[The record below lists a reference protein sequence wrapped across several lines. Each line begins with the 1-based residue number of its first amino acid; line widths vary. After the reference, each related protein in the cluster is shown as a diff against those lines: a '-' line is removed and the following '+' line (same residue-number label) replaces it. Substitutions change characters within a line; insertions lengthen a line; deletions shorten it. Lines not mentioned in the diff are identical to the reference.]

1 VIRGGEVYKGRAGDS
16 LTAMAKPPMPRIP
29 RFSFAWRLGFL
40 YAALFL
46 VVGCYLPYLPV
57 WLHWRSLG
65 ADQIAVLLATPLFT
79 RILFTPVISFA
90 ADLVGGRRTI
100 LIALTWGSL
109 LSFLLLWAA
118 DGFWQMLL
126 ASVLLAIN
134 WTTIMPLVETVAVAG
149 IRDRTLDYGRVR
161 LWGSLSF
168 IVASLGAGVII
179 GQAGPGMVLPLLVAA
194 TVLLVAGAH
203 LLPREFGGQGAAA
216 PALLR
221 GLKLKDAFDLVRAP
235 LFLWFLLAASLIQA
249 SHALYYSFGS
259 LNWRAQGIPD
269 GAIGMLWSVGVV
281 AEVALFAVSGRVIA
295 YCGTARLLM
304 LAGLAASVRW
314 GVMAFDPPLWPTVLL
329 QALHAMSFGAA
340 HLAAI
345 HFLTH
350 AVPEDRAA
358 TAQGIY
364 AAIVAGLVLGTVTI
378 ASGPLYRAFA
388 GEAYAAMALLA
399 LIGAACA
406 YVLMRCWRGGTVV
419 GAAAAQPHNGGSGG
433 NTMPA
438 S

>member
-1 VIRGGEVYKGRAGDS
+1 
-16 LTAMAKPPMPRIP
+16 MPRVP
-29 RFSFAWRLGFL
+29 RLSLAWRLGLL

-57 WLHWRSLG
+57 WLHWRSLD

-90 ADLVGGRRTI
+90 ADRVGGRRTI
-100 LIALTWGSL
+100 LIALAWGSL

-118 DGFWQMLL
+118 GGFWQMLL
-126 ASVLLAIN
+126 ATVLLAIN
-134 WTTIMPLVETVAVAG
+134 WTTIMPLVETVAVTG
-149 IRDRTLDYGRVR
+149 IRTGALDYGRVR

-168 IVASLGAGVII
+168 IVASLGTGVII
-179 GQAGPGMVLPLLVAA
+179 GRVGPGAVLPLLVAA
-194 TVLLVAGAH
+194 TVLLIFGAH
-203 LLPREFGGQGAAA
+203 LLPREFAGQGSAT

-249 SHALYYSFGS
+249 SHALYYSFGT

-304 LAGLAASVRW
+304 LAGAAATLRW
-314 GVMAFDPPLWPTVLL
+314 GVMALDPPLWSTALL
-329 QALHAMSFGAA
+329 QTLHAMSFGAA

-358 TAQGIY
+358 TAQGVY
-364 AAIVAGLVLGTVTI
+364 AAIVAGLVLGAVTL
-378 ASGPLYRAFA
+378 ASGPLYRTFA
-388 GEAYAAMALLA
+388 GEAYAAMAVLA

-406 YVLMRCWRGGTVV
+406 YVLMRRWRGALIV
-419 GAAAAQPHNGGSGG
+419 GAPPQ
-433 NTMPA
+433 T
-438 S
+438 

>member
-1 VIRGGEVYKGRAGDS
+1 
-16 LTAMAKPPMPRIP
+16 MAKPPMLRL
-29 RFSFAWRLGFL
+29 SFAWRLGLL

-57 WLHWRSLG
+57 WLHWRQLG

-90 ADLVGGRRTI
+90 ADRVGGRRTI
-100 LIALTWGSL
+100 LIALAWGSL

-118 DGFWQMLL
+118 NGFWQMLL
-126 ASVLLAIN
+126 ASILLAIN
-134 WTTIMPLVETVAVAG
+134 WTTIMPLVETVAVTG
-149 IRDRTLDYGRVR
+149 IRTGTLDYGRVR

-168 IVASLGAGVII
+168 IVASLGAGIVI
-179 GQAGPGMVLPLLVAA
+179 GRVGPEVVLPLLVGA
-194 TVLLVAGAH
+194 TMLLVAGAH
-203 LLPREFGGQGAAA
+203 LLPPELAGRRSTA

-221 GLKLKDAFDLVRAP
+221 GLKLEDAFDLVRAP

-259 LNWRAQGIPD
+259 LNWQAQGIPA

-281 AEVALFAVSGRVIA
+281 AEVALFAMSGRVIA

-304 LAGLAASVRW
+304 LAGLAACVRW
-314 GVMAFDPPLWPTVLL
+314 GVMAFDPPLWPTALL
-329 QALHAMSFGAA
+329 QTLHAMSFGAA

-378 ASGPLYRAFA
+378 ASGPLYHAFA

-399 LIGAACA
+399 LVGASCA
-406 YVLMRCWRGGTVV
+406 YVLMRRWRGGAIV
-419 GAAAAQPHNGGSGG
+419 GADAAQPHSAGSGG
-433 NTMPA
+433 KTRPA

>member
-1 VIRGGEVYKGRAGDS
+1 M
-16 LTAMAKPPMPRIP
+16 LKPPMPPIP
-29 RFSFAWRLGFL
+29 RLTFAWRLGLL

-57 WLHWRSLG
+57 WLHWRQLG
-65 ADQIAVLLATPLFT
+65 ADQIAVLLAAPLFT

-90 ADLVGGRRTI
+90 ADRVGGRRTI
-100 LIALTWGSL
+100 LIALAWGSL

-126 ASVLLAIN
+126 ASVLLAVN

-149 IRDRTLDYGRVR
+149 IRSGTLDYGRVR

-168 IVASLGAGVII
+168 IVASLGAGVVI
-179 GQAGPGMVLPLLVAA
+179 GQIGPEVVLPLLVGA
-194 TVLLVAGAH
+194 TMLLVIGAH
-203 LLPREFGGQGAAA
+203 LLPREFGGRGSPA

-259 LNWRAQGIPD
+259 LTGRAQGIPA

-295 YCGTARLLM
+295 ACGTARLLM

-314 GVMAFDPPLWPTVLL
+314 GIMAFDPPLWPTALL
-329 QALHAMSFGAA
+329 QTLHAMSFGAA

-350 AVPEDRAA
+350 AVPEDRTA
-358 TAQGIY
+358 TAQGVY
-364 AAIVAGLVLGTVTI
+364 AAIVAGLVLGTVTV
-378 ASGPLYRAFA
+378 ACGPLYRAFA

-399 LIGAACA
+399 LVGAAGA
-406 YVLMRCWRGGTVV
+406 YVLMRRWRGGLVV
-419 GAAAAQPHNGGSGG
+419 GGVDPPQVGAPGSG
-433 NTMPA
+433 
-438 S
+438 

>member
-1 VIRGGEVYKGRAGDS
+1 MQKPLLPDVPRLS
-16 LTAMAKPPMPRIP
+16 L
-29 RFSFAWRLGFL
+29 AWRLGLL

-57 WLHWRSLG
+57 WLHWRNLD
-65 ADQIAVLLATPLFT
+65 ADQIAVLLAAPLFT

-90 ADLVGGRRTI
+90 ADRVGGRRTI
-100 LIALTWGSL
+100 LIVLAWGSL

-118 DGFWQMLL
+118 GGFWQMLL
-126 ASVLLAIN
+126 ATVLLAIN
-134 WTTIMPLVETVAVAG
+134 WTTIMPLVETVAVTG
-149 IRDRTLDYGRVR
+149 IRTGALDYGRVR

-168 IVASLGAGVII
+168 IVASLGTGVII
-179 GQAGPGMVLPLLVAA
+179 GRAGPGAVLPLLVAA
-194 TVLLVAGAH
+194 TVLLIFGAH
-203 LLPREFGGQGAAA
+203 LLPREFAGQGSAA

-235 LFLWFLLAASLIQA
+235 LFFWFLLAASLIQA
-249 SHALYYSFGS
+249 SHALYYSFGT

-304 LAGLAASVRW
+304 LAGVAATLRW
-314 GVMAFDPPLWPTVLL
+314 GVMALDPPLWPTALL
-329 QALHAMSFGAA
+329 QILHAMSFGAA

-364 AAIVAGLVLGTVTI
+364 AAIVAGLALGTVTL
-378 ASGPLYRAFA
+378 ASGPLYHAFA
-388 GEAYAAMALLA
+388 GEAYAAMAVLA

-406 YVLMRCWRGGTVV
+406 FVLMRRWRGGLIV
-419 GAAAAQPHNGGSGG
+419 GTLATQPHSFGRGG
-433 NTMPA
+433 NTMAP